1 MFSLSLNSPVARAAK
16 PAVIVATSPKPRPGE
31 DMNRHAAQMAK
42 LDIEQDGGENLLAV
56 ARKRVEEEAVP
67 ALILRVALA
76 KGQPDGSK
84 GVITAVD
91 ALAPL
96 LAQLLQPQDG
106 AEEGSASAAQ
116 RSVLDL
122 AEAWFSIE
130 GGLSAA
136 AERMGDLGKVV
147 PKVMHA

>member
-1 MFSLSLNSPVARAAK
+1 
-16 PAVIVATSPKPRPGE
+16 
-31 DMNRHAAQMAK
+31 MNRHAAQMAK

>member
-1 MFSLSLNSPVARAAK
+1 MVFDN
-16 PAVIVATSPKPRPGE
+16 
-31 DMNRHAAQMAK
+31 
-42 LDIEQDGGENLLAV
+42 
-56 ARKRVEEEAVP
+56 
-67 ALILRVALA
+67 LILLTDSY
-76 KGQPDGSK
+76 K
-84 GVITAVD
+84 
-91 ALAPL
+91 
-96 LAQLLQPQDG
+96 
-106 AEEGSASAAQ
+106 ASAAQ